1 MLRFGSLKRLY
12 RLMTQYFSDVI
23 QKPTSGLDV
32 PNLQA
37 MAKDGDDTATL
48 IMCRL
53 TIAIGVQCEKNKEF
67 IDKIQGLSQI
77 DQHHLMKVI
86 EQVREYYATAKSKAN
101 HTQVMTRI
109 SATTSSDVG
118 EASMTECAL
127 SFVGRHIFPH
137 HAS

>member
-1 MLRFGSLKRLY
+1 
-12 RLMTQYFSDVI
+12 MTQYFSDVI

-48 IMCRL
+48 TMCRL

-86 EQVREYYATAKSKAN
+86 EQVRKYYVAAKSKAN
-101 HTQVMTRI
+101 DT
-109 SATTSSDVG
+109 
-118 EASMTECAL
+118 
-127 SFVGRHIFPH
+127 
-137 HAS
+137 